1 MRYITHN
8 GKLLAVVFRLEE
20 CPTSCPET
28 LVLTPPDWGLQI
40 CLLSRCRDYHVR
52 PHTHVRERPLGEA
65 CEMLLVL
72 RGRVRVVLY
81 DEGAPVEELVLSS
94 GEGIVMRCGHE
105 VTILEDSQIL
115 EVKEGPYPGPDR
127 DKIWLKER

>member
-1 MRYITHN
+1 M
-8 GKLLAVVFRLEE
+8 
-20 CPTSCPET
+20 
-28 LVLTPPDWGLQI
+28 
-40 CLLSRCRDYHVR
+40 
-52 PHTHVRERPLGEA
+52 RERPLGEA

-72 RGRVRVVLY
+72 RGRVRVILY

-94 GEGIVMRCGHE
+94 GEGIVMKCGHE